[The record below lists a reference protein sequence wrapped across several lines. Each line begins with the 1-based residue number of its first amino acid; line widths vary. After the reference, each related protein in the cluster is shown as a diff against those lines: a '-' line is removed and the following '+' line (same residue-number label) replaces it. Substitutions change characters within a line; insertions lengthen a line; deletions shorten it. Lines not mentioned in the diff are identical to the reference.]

1 MELYTKTALELSSMI
16 QKKECSCEEIL
27 NSVLS
32 RISDCDDKLGAYIT
46 VSDKALEQA
55 RKTDKLI
62 SKGECR
68 SIFMGIPLAV
78 KDNIST
84 KGIRTT
90 CSSKILENYTPVFSA
105 TAIEKAEQAGMII
118 LGKTNMDEFAMGSST
133 ENSAFKLT
141 RNPHNLSYVPGGSSG
156 GSASAVASG
165 EAIISLGSDT
175 GGSVRQP
182 SSFCGVVGIKPTY
195 GLVSRYGLI
204 AYASSLEQIGVIGRD
219 VSDTSAMLGLIA
231 GNDKRD
237 ATTVSDENFE
247 YYKNLR
253 EDISGL
259 KIGIP
264 KEYFSDSINNEVRE
278 SVLNVVKAL
287 EANGA
292 EIVELT
298 LPHTQYAMGAY
309 YIIASAEAS
318 SNLARYDG
326 VKYGYRAKD
335 CNSLEEMYVR
345 TRSEGFGDEVK
356 RRIMLGTFALSAGY
370 YESYYKK
377 SKLMQYKITEELDK
391 ALTKC
396 DVIASPTAPSTA
408 FRTGECSESPIKMY
422 SNDILS
428 VTANLAGLPAITMPC
443 GKSSD
448 GLPIGLQLM
457 GKRFSEQL
465 LLNTAKAYE
474 TIRGEFSL
482 PLGTLKTE
490 A

>member
-1 MELYTKTALELSSMI
+1 MELYKKSAIELSSMV

-27 NSVLS
+27 NSMLS
-32 RISDCDDKLGAYIT
+32 RIESCEEKLGAYIT
-46 VSDKALEQA
+46 LNDKALEQA
-55 RKTDKLI
+55 RETDKLI
-62 SKGECR
+62 SKGECN
-68 SIFMGIPLAV
+68 SVLAGIPLAV

-84 KGIRTT
+84 KEIRTT
-90 CSSKILENYTPVFSA
+90 CGSRMLENYVPVFSA
-105 TAIEKAEQAGMII
+105 SAVERAEQAGMII
-118 LGKTNMDEFAMGSST
+118 LGKTNLDEFAMGSST

-156 GSASAVASG
+156 GSAAAVASG
-165 EAIISLGSDT
+165 EAILSLGSDT

-195 GLVSRYGLI
+195 GLISRWGLI

-237 ATTVSDENFE
+237 ATTISEEHFE

-264 KEYFSDSINNEVRE
+264 KEYFSNSIDPQVKE
-278 SVLNVVKAL
+278 SVLNAVKAL

-326 VKYGYRAKD
+326 VKYGYRTD
-335 CNSLEEMYVR
+335 SYENLEDMYIK

-356 RRIMLGTFALSAGY
+356 RRVMLGTFALSAGY
-370 YESYYKK
+370 YDSYYKK
-377 SKLMQYKITEELDK
+377 SKMMQYKITEELDK
-391 ALTKC
+391 AFKKC
-396 DVIASPTAPSTA
+396 DIIASPTAPSTA

-428 VTANLAGLPAITMPC
+428 VTANLAGLPAISIPC
-443 GKSSD
+443 GKSSE
-448 GLPIGLQLM
+448 GLPIGIQLM
-457 GKRFSEQL
+457 GKRYSEQL

-474 TIRGEFSL
+474 AIRGEISL

>member
-27 NSVLS
+27 SSVLS

-46 VSDKALEQA
+46 VSDKAHEQA

-141 RNPHNLSYVPGGSSG
+141 HNPHNLSYVPGGSSG

-219 VSDTSAMLGLIA
+219 VSDTSAMLGIIE

-247 YYKNLR
+247 FYKNLR

-278 SVLNVVKAL
+278 SVLNAVKTL

-428 VTANLAGLPAITMPC
+428 VTANLAGLPAISIPC

-457 GKRFSEQL
+457 GKQFSEQL

>member
-1 MELYTKTALELSSMI
+1 MELYTKTALELSSMV
-16 QKKECSCEEIL
+16 KKRECSCEEIL
-27 NSVLS
+27 SSVLS
-32 RISDCDDKLGAYIT
+32 RIDDCDEKLGAYIT
-46 VSDKALEQA
+46 LNDKALEQA
-55 RKTDKLI
+55 READKLI
-62 SKGECR
+62 SKGESN
-68 SIFMGIPLAV
+68 SIFAGIPLTI

-84 KGIRTT
+84 KGIKTT
-90 CSSKILENYTPVFSA
+90 CCSRILENYVPIFNAAVVD
-105 TAIEKAEQAGMII
+105 KAEQAGMII

-133 ENSAFKLT
+133 ENSAFRLT
-141 RNPHNLSYVPGGSSG
+141 RNPHNPSYVPGGSSG
-156 GSASAVASG
+156 GSAAAVASG
-165 EAIISLGSDT
+165 EAVISLGSDT

-195 GLVSRYGLI
+195 GLVSRWGLI
-204 AYASSLEQIGVIGRD
+204 AYASSLDQIGVIGRD
-219 VSDTSAMLGLIA
+219 VADTSAMLGIIA

-237 ATTVSDENFE
+237 ATTVSEEHFE
-247 YYKNLR
+247 YYKNLKD
-253 EDISGL
+253 DINGL

-264 KEYFSDSINNEVRE
+264 KEYFSESINNEVKE
-278 SVLNVVKAL
+278 SVLTAIRAL

-292 EIVELT
+292 EIVELS

-326 VKYGYRAKD
+326 IKYGYRTKTY
-335 CNSLEEMYVR
+335 STLEEMYVK
-345 TRSEGFGDEVK
+345 TRSEGFGNEVK

-377 SKLMQYKITEELDK
+377 SKQMQYKITEELEQ

-396 DVIASPTAPSTA
+396 DVIASPTAPTTA
-408 FRTGECSESPIKMY
+408 FRINECTESPIKMY

-428 VTANLAGLPAITMPC
+428 VTANLAGLPAISIPC
-443 GKSSD
+443 GKSTE

-457 GKRFSEQL
+457 GSRYSEQL

-474 TIRGEFSL
+474 AIRGEICL
-482 PLGTLKTE
+482 PLSTLITE